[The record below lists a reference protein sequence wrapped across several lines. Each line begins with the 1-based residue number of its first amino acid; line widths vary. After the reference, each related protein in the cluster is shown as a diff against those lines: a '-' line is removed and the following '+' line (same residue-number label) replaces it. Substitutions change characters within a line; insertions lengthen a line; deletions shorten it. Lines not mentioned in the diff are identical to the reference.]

1 MTESWKRVA
10 QVDEIAPGSAKA
22 VRLDDSG
29 RSVALFNDEGRIY
42 ATDNQCP
49 HMGYPLTRGVVRNGV
64 VTCDW
69 HGRRFDLEGGGCFH
83 NMCDDLTVFPV
94 DVRGGGEV
102 WIQVED
108 SGYQRKDVH
117 LELLREGLLQRD
129 RWTIS
134 KALALLSRG
143 GVPQAEIVAVVLRH
157 FGRHVASSRGSEAGT
172 DLARLVGGLTVAE
185 AYDGADHLA
194 CLATAA
200 TSAAGEAADRLQVV
214 PLPEPVSQ
222 EGIEG
227 WVRVFSRN
235 GQANRIER
243 CLFTSHDRGDTERIL
258 PLLFECAVQPGFLGF
273 SDNLQTLAYLAEV
286 VDRFGWEASSE
297 LVLNLGS
304 KTVGQRR
311 GEPELFRR
319 DAIRKMQS
327 LGDAI
332 DRAAHTPG
340 ASTEFDEDTL
350 VADLL
355 SADLDRSFE
364 AVAGALDAGVSLQRL
379 ITTMVL
385 VAADRMARTPVNVDA
400 GWSCL
405 TQELNLARSLRT
417 ALRIGGPRVAAMG
430 LFHVAWQLFAD
441 RWLNI
446 PARPLS
452 QVPQAPP
459 LSATSSSAGM
469 EQVADAVQVLDVHAA
484 GERAA
489 AYLAAGFDGAEL
501 LRRLGTLILWN
512 DTGAALLPSLR
523 TVVDEYAHTTGTE
536 AALGA
541 GHPAAL
547 QLVAGLARYAT
558 DVRTNKAS
566 GAATTTALRF
576 AEGLTTIDVF
586 ADEVSA
592 EGGK

>member
-1 MTESWKRVA
+1 MNENGWMQVA
-10 QVDEIAPGSAKA
+10 AVGEIEPGQAKA
-22 VRLDDSG
+22 VRLGEEG
-29 RSVALFNDEGRIY
+29 RSVALFNEAGRIY

-69 HGRRFDLEGGGCFH
+69 HGRRFDLEGGGCFN

-94 DVRGGGEV
+94 EIRGGDQV
-102 WIQVED
+102 WIQVEEE
-108 SGYQRKDVH
+108 GYRRKEVH
-117 LELLREGLLQRD
+117 LELLREGLLHQD

-143 GVPQAEIVAVVLRH
+143 GVPREEVVAVVLRH
-157 FGRHVASSRGSEAGT
+157 FGRRVASSGGDEAGT
-172 DLARLVGGLTVAE
+172 DLGRLVGGLAVADR
-185 AYDGADHLA
+185 YDGADQLA

-200 TSAAGEAADRLQVV
+200 TAASGGAASRLRVV
-214 PLPEPVSQ
+214 PLPEPVTF
-222 EGIEG
+222 ERIED

-243 CLFTSHDRGDTERIL
+243 CLFTARSRGDTGRIL

-273 SDNLQTLAYLAEV
+273 GENLVTLACLAEV
-286 VDRFGWEASSE
+286 ADRFGWESSSE

-304 KTVGQRR
+304 RTVGQGR

-319 DAIRKMQS
+319 DAIRKMRDLAGVIDEAAES
-327 LGDAI
+327 PGD
-332 DRAAHTPG
+332 G
-340 ASTEFDEDTL
+340 LEFDEDGL
-350 VADLL
+350 AADLL
-355 SADLDRSFE
+355 SGDLERSFDSL
-364 AVAGALDAGVSLQRL
+364 ARALQSGVSLQRL
-379 ITTMVL
+379 ITTFLL

-405 TQELNLARSLRT
+405 TLELELARSLRT

-430 LFHVAWQLFAD
+430 LFHAAWHLFAD

-452 QVPQAPP
+452 EPPEAAP
-459 LSATSSSAGM
+459 LAAASAG
-469 EQVADAVQVLDVHAA
+469 EGVEEVARAVQTLDVHGA
-484 GERAA
+484 GERASG
-489 AYLAAGFDGAEL
+489 YLAGGLDADL
-501 LRRLGTLILWN
+501 LLQRLGVLILWN
-512 DTGAALLPSLR
+512 DTGARVLPTLCA
-523 TVVDEYAHTTGTE
+523 VADEFAGTRGRD

-541 GHPAAL
+541 GHPAAP

-558 DVRTNKAS
+558 DVRTSKAS

-586 ADEVSA
+586 ADEEPA
-592 EGGK
+592 QP